1 VSAYLYDSA
10 AQSLTPREWAAR
22 LWRHGG
28 LVRLLVSRD
37 LRIRYKRSLLG
48 VWWTLLSPLLEMAAL
63 AVVFSQV
70 FRFSSSDVPYVVYL
84 LSGIVVAGLMRNVI
98 LRTASSLSE
107 NAQTLAR
114 MRVPAEVFSVA
125 AALEVAAN
133 FLVSLLPLMAIM
145 LISGAAVSPTAPLI
159 VLPTALLLAFAFGVG
174 LALAPAVARFVD
186 TLPLIGILLGLVAY
200 LAPVFYPFSI
210 VPERFR
216 FIVELNPLYHV
227 LNIFREMLY
236 ADGVG
241 ALDDY
246 LIAGGYAAAA
256 LALGGWLFARGRMRA
271 IALL

>member
-1 VSAYLYDSA
+1 LSGYLYDSA
-10 AQSLTPREWAAR
+10 AQSLTPRAWAAR

-98 LRTASSLSE
+98 MRTASSLSE
-107 NAQTLAR
+107 NAQTLTR
-114 MRVPAEVFSVA
+114 MRVPAEIFSIS

-133 FLVSLLPLMAIM
+133 FLVSLVPLLAII
-145 LISGAAVSPTAPLI
+145 LISGAAISPTAPLI
-159 VLPTALLLAFAFGVG
+159 VVPTALLLVFAFGVG
-174 LALAPAVARFVD
+174 IALAPIVARFVD
-186 TLPLIGILLGLVAY
+186 TLPLVAILLGLVTY
-200 LAPVFYPFSI
+200 LTPVFYPFSI

-216 FIVELNPLYHV
+216 IIVEANPLYRF
-227 LNIFREMLY
+227 LNIFRDMLY
-236 ADGVG
+236 GDGIG

-246 LIAGGYAAAA
+246 LIAGGWTLAA

>member
-1 VSAYLYDSA
+1 
-10 AQSLTPREWAAR
+10 
-22 LWRHGG
+22 
-28 LVRLLVSRD
+28 
-37 LRIRYKRSLLG
+37 LLG
-48 VWWTLLSPLLEMAAL
+48 VWWTLLSPLLEMGAL

-70 FRFSSSDVPYVVYL
+70 FRFSSQDVPYVVYL

-133 FLVSLLPLMAIM
+133 FLVSLLPLLAITI
-145 LISGAAVSPTAPLI
+145 ISGASISATAPLI
-159 VLPTALLLAFAFGVG
+159 LVPAALLLVFAWGVG
-174 LALAPAVARFVD
+174 IALAPTVARFND
-186 TLPLIGILLGLVAY
+186 TLPLTAILLGLITY

-216 FIVELNPLYHV
+216 FIVELNPLYHF

-236 ADGVG
+236 GDGVG
-241 ALDDY
+241 ALADY
-246 LIAGGYAAAA
+246 LIAAGYTV
-256 LALGGWLFARGRMRA
+256 LAVGCGAWIFARGRARA
-271 IALL
+271 VALL